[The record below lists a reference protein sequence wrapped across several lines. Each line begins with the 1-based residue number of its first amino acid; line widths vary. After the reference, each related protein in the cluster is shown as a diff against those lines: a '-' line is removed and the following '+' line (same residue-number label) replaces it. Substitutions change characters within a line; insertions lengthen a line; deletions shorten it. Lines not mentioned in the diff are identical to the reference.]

1 MYSGYV
7 LGGCRMLL
15 LLIHKLH
22 GCWYDMIQWMKSI
35 YMTCGM
41 ILRFCHID
49 EITLMCYNGKYNIA
63 RLKIMLG

>member
-1 MYSGYV
+1 
-7 LGGCRMLL
+7 
-15 LLIHKLH
+15 
-22 GCWYDMIQWMKSI
+22 MIQWMKSI